1 MRWQLKN
8 SLSLHFDAFDI
19 HYLLLQ
25 PVLLE
30 NVTLHYTSVGTREV
44 DESHLEEAKQRWNAE
59 NDRRSLRGQPA
70 LEANLLYRPV
80 TAAYVDG
87 TLTIG
92 AGITTYFDNFYLQTS
107 SDGWDDSTIVGAG
120 LSVVPVCRDEQ
131 ILIGKRSGVV
141 ASESGE
147 LHVTGGHAHPT
158 PDFVS
163 VPAILTEA
171 ALQEL
176 GEEMQIQN
184 ADVRQLRFLGLAID
198 LIRSKPEFIIE
209 ADLKEDS
216 AEYISRWQAH
226 VSQEKP
232 ADKSQEEFTELRCLD
247 SVLEAK
253 DGAAYGPEEKAPFS
267 LTRFWQQHEHFV
279 PACQAALMAFWLCHS
294 GANTEEIQ
302 KLILKSP

>member
-8 SLSLHFDAFDI
+8 SSSLYFDAFDI

-30 NVTLHYTSVGTREV
+30 DVTLHYTSVGNREV
-44 DESHLEEAKQRWNAE
+44 DISHLEEAKQRWNAE
-59 NDRRSLRGQPA
+59 NDRRSLCGQPA
-70 LEANLLYRPV
+70 LEANPLYRPI
-80 TAAYVDG
+80 TAAYADG

-107 SDGWDDSTIVGAG
+107 SDGWDDNTIVGAG
-120 LSVVPVCRDEQ
+120 LSVVLVCRDEQ

-141 ASESGE
+141 ASGTGKF
-147 LHVTGGHAHPT
+147 HVSGGHAHPA

-163 VPAILTEA
+163 VPATLTEA

-209 ADLKEDS
+209 ADLKEES

-226 VSQEKP
+226 VSQEKS
-232 ADKSQEEFTELRCLD
+232 ADKSQEEFTELRCLA
-247 SVLEAK
+247 SILEAN
-253 DGAAYGPEEKAPFS
+253 DGSSYGPEKEAPFS
-267 LTRFWQQHEHFV
+267 LTGFWQQREHFV

-294 GANTEEIQ
+294 GAKIEKIP
-302 KLILKSP
+302 KLT